1 MVANEDTRQSDS
13 KSQISKTCCF
23 FSVAANDH
31 PARDKRSTSYA
42 DDPRSY
48 LDQVIAHWIYKIP
61 FLIDESVDVSEK
73 DLRLTVAKR
82 VTQGWSI
89 VLASWKDI
97 YSDFIGNNRTLGDL
111 GTIDVVYNYAFL
123 ANYGIGFGFPL
134 LLGLPDDT
142 KDCSSYDFS
151 RTLKEYQL
159 DNGISG
165 LLQQGATTEDVRSIL
180 TEFATVIGTKLS
192 CVDNAENLESQVAV
206 NAVSNL
212 VAAFNARLDVEES
225 RYKRTTF
232 QARNLELPTSLD
244 SKAAEVVL
252 SSSV

>member
-1 MVANEDTRQSDS
+1 MYLTE
-13 KSQISKTCCF
+13 
-23 FSVAANDH
+23 H
-31 PARDKRSTSYA
+31 PRDKRSASY

-61 FLIDESVDVSEK
+61 FLIDESVTVSEK
-73 DLRLTVAKR
+73 DLKLAVAKR

-111 GTIDVVYNYAFL
+111 GSIDVVYNYAFL
-123 ANYGIGFGFPL
+123 ANYGVGFGFPL

-142 KDCSSYDFS
+142 KDCDSYDFS

-159 DNGISG
+159 DNGVSG
-165 LLQQGATTEDVRSIL
+165 LLSQGVGAEDIRSIL
-180 TEFATVIGTKLS
+180 TEFSTVIGTKLS
-192 CVDNAENLESQVAV
+192 CIDNAENLESQVAT

-212 VAAFNARLDVEES
+212 IAAMNARLDVEAS
-225 RYKRTTF
+225 RHKRTTF
-232 QARNLELPTSLD
+232 QARNLELPASLD
-244 SKAAEVVL
+244 SKAEAVL
-252 SSSV
+252 TSTV

>member
-123 ANYGIGFGFPL
+123 ANYGIG
-134 LLGLPDDT
+134 
-142 KDCSSYDFS
+142 
-151 RTLKEYQL
+151 
-159 DNGISG
+159 
-165 LLQQGATTEDVRSIL
+165 IL
-180 TEFATVIGTKLS
+180 
-192 CVDNAENLESQVAV
+192 
-206 NAVSNL
+206 
-212 VAAFNARLDVEES
+212 AAFAMPGD
-225 RYKRTTF
+225 TTGMPKG
-232 QARNLELPTSLD
+232 QITKKSTMSLLKPVIHYWLWI
-244 SKAAEVVL
+244 SIR
-252 SSSV
+252 